1 MGVIH
6 WCRRLWAGQIP
17 VSNRAAAAVIAAVVA
32 LWVWAGFG
40 GLSAPPTPGLIVA
53 LVWIYAVGAI
63 MVASATAAVVAVRL
77 IVLNLQ
83 SRTRPAENVAVK
95 SGNGSVTP
103 GFVTPAFLK
112 PAFLKPAWRRPRK
125 QEPAER
131 ASLQTERRDEDL
143 VLAGRRSGRE
153 ANLDGR
159 HFRTG
164 R

>member
-6 WCRRLWAGQIP
+6 WCQRLWAGQIP
-17 VSNRAAAAVIAAVVA
+17 VSNRVAAAIIAAVLA
-32 LWVWAGFG
+32 LWIWAGFG
-40 GLSAPPTPGLIVA
+40 GLSAPHTPGLIVA

-83 SRTRPAENVAVK
+83 SRTRPMENVVVK
-95 SGNGSVTP
+95 SEYSSVNP
-103 GFVTPAFLK
+103 GKGFVK
-112 PAFLKPAWRRPRK
+112 PGTTSMKPAWRWPRK

-131 ASLQTERRDEDL
+131 ASLQAKRRDEDL

>member
-40 GLSAPPTPGLIVA
+40 GLSAPHTPGLIVA

-77 IVLNLQ
+77 MVLNLG
-83 SRTRPAENVAVK
+83 SRSRPAENVVVR
-95 SGNGSVTP
+95 SGNGSVSP
-103 GFVTPAFLK
+103 GFV
-112 PAFLKPAWRRPRK
+112 KPAWLRTRK

-131 ASLQTERRDEDL
+131 ASLQPERRDEDL
-143 VLAGRRSGRE
+143 VLAGRRSGRD